1 MNTVQH
7 PFSVIITVYDQAR
20 ELEEQLPAF
29 LKQEYE
35 PGYEVIVID
44 ESSTDETP
52 DVLKL
57 LKNEYKHL
65 YSTFLPKPSA
75 QIFRRKLALNIGF
88 KASHNEYLIIANVK
102 NAPAD
107 TDVFKAIAEVFDQ
120 KAELTLGYVTKKHI
134 RLQPFDTVAE
144 AEGHIRRLE
153 RKLKNV
159 RERQYGNY
167 MWGRYDFMIVRK
179 DCTIELLKLFEQ
191 KISGFHLFGIRLG
204 ILWDNL
210 LRRSSTTLLYTSPTD
225 S

>member
-1 MNTVQH
+1 MNTKQH
-7 PFSVIITVYDQAR
+7 PFSVIMTIYNKAHD
-20 ELEEQLPAF
+20 LEEGLPAF

-35 PGYEVIVID
+35 PGYEVIVVD

-75 QIFRRKLALNIGF
+75 QTFRRKLALNIGI
-88 KASHNEYLIIANVK
+88 KASHHEYIIMANV
-102 NAPAD
+102 NNPPAD
-107 TDVFKAIAEVFDQ
+107 TDVFKAIAEVLDQ

-144 AEGHIRRLE
+144 AGGHIRRLE
-153 RKLKNV
+153 RKLKKV
-159 RERQYGNY
+159 RERKYGNY
-167 MWGRYDFMIVRK
+167 IWGRYDFIIVRK

-191 KISGFHLFGIRLG
+191 KISPTKLFGIRLG
-204 ILWDNL
+204 ILWENL
-210 LRRSSTTLLYTSPTD
+210 LRRSSTTLLYTT
-225 S
+225 

>member
-1 MNTVQH
+1 MSTGQH
-7 PFSVIITVYDQAR
+7 PFSVIITVYDQAHD
-20 ELEEQLPAF
+20 LEEQLPAF

-35 PGYEVIVID
+35 PGYEVIVVD

-75 QIFRRKLALNIGF
+75 QTFRRKLALNIGI
-88 KASHNEYLIIANVK
+88 KASHHEYIIIAKAN

-107 TDVFKAIAEVFDQ
+107 TDVFKAIGEVLDQ

-144 AEGHIRRLE
+144 AAGHIRRLE
-153 RKLKNV
+153 RKLKKV

-167 MWGRYDFMIVRK
+167 MWGRYDFIIVRK
-179 DCTIELLKLFEQ
+179 DCTLELLKLFEQ

-204 ILWDNL
+204 ILWENL

>member
-35 PGYEVIVID
+35 PGYEVIVVD

-75 QIFRRKLALNIGF
+75 QTFRRKLALNIGI
-88 KASHNEYLIIANVK
+88 KASHHEYIIIAKAN
-102 NAPAD
+102 NAPAERM
-107 TDVFKAIAEVFDQ
+107 ASRSP
-120 KAELTLGYVTKKHI
+120 
-134 RLQPFDTVAE
+134 RLA
-144 AEGHIRRLE
+144 
-153 RKLKNV
+153 
-159 RERQYGNY
+159 
-167 MWGRYDFMIVRK
+167 W
-179 DCTIELLKLFEQ
+179 
-191 KISGFHLFGIRLG
+191 
-204 ILWDNL
+204 
-210 LRRSSTTLLYTSPTD
+210 LRSICLANTSVDSQMGPTTS
-225 S
+225 

>member
-1 MNTVQH
+1 MTIYN
-7 PFSVIITVYDQAR
+7 QAHD
-20 ELEEQLPAF
+20 LEEGLPAF

-35 PGYEVIVID
+35 PGYEVIVVD

-57 LKNEYKHL
+57 LKNEYKLL

-75 QIFRRKLALNIGF
+75 QTFRRKLALNIGI
-88 KASHNEYLIIANVK
+88 KASHHEYIIMANV
-102 NAPAD
+102 NNPPAD
-107 TDVFKAIAEVFDQ
+107 TDVFKAIAEVLDQ

-153 RKLKNV
+153 RKLKKV
-159 RERQYGNY
+159 RERKYGNY
-167 MWGRYDFMIVRK
+167 IWGRYDFIIVRK

-191 KISGFHLFGIRLG
+191 KISPTKLFGIRLG
-204 ILWDNL
+204 ILWENL
-210 LRRSSTTLLYTSPTD
+210 LRRSSTTLLYTT
-225 S
+225 

>member
-1 MNTVQH
+1 MNTKQH
-7 PFSVIITVYDQAR
+7 PFSVIMTIYNQAHD
-20 ELEEQLPAF
+20 LEEGLPAF

-35 PGYEVIVID
+35 PGYEVIVVD

-75 QIFRRKLALNIGF
+75 QTFRRKLALNIGI
-88 KASHNEYLIIANVK
+88 KASHHEYIIMANV
-102 NAPAD
+102 NNPPAD
-107 TDVFKAIAEVFDQ
+107 TDVFKAIAEVLDQ

-144 AEGHIRRLE
+144 AGGHIRRLE
-153 RKLKNV
+153 RKLKKV
-159 RERQYGNY
+159 RERKYGNY
-167 MWGRYDFMIVRK
+167 IWGRYDFIIIRK

-191 KISGFHLFGIRLG
+191 KISPTKLFGIRLG
-204 ILWDNL
+204 ILWENL
-210 LRRSSTTLLYTSPTD
+210 LRRSSTTLLYTT
-225 S
+225 

>member
-1 MNTVQH
+1 M
-7 PFSVIITVYDQAR
+7 
-20 ELEEQLPAF
+20 
-29 LKQEYE
+29 
-35 PGYEVIVID
+35 
-44 ESSTDETP
+44 
-52 DVLKL
+52 

-75 QIFRRKLALNIGF
+75 QTFRRKLALNIGI
-88 KASHNEYLIIANVK
+88 KASHHEYIIIAKAN

-107 TDVFKAIAEVFDQ
+107 TDVFKAIAEVLDQ

-167 MWGRYDFMIVRK
+167 TWGRYDFIIVRK

-204 ILWDNL
+204 ILWENL
-210 LRRSSTTLLYTSPTD
+210 LRRSSTTLLYTSSPNT
-225 S
+225 